1 MINYAAM
8 RRAMVDSQIRTNRV
22 SDERVISALREV
34 PRERFVPQRL
44 KGIAYIDEDLEIA
57 AGRYLMEPMVL
68 ARLLDTARVRS
79 SDVAL
84 DVGSGTGYGATVL
97 ARLASTV
104 VAVEA
109 DAALAGEA
117 GRALIEAGAENVAVM
132 GGPPLAGFPGQAPY
146 DVILIEGAVEAIPEA
161 LLTQLGEDGRL
172 VAVIRRRGEVGQA
185 VLVERHHGLV
195 SRRVLFD
202 ASIQPLVEPSRE
214 PSFTF

>member
-132 GGPPLAGFPGQAPY
+132 GGPPLAGFPEQAPY

>member
-1 MINYAAM
+1 MIDYAAM

-22 SDERVISALREV
+22 SDERVIAALREV

-68 ARLLDTARVRS
+68 ARLLDAARVKP

-84 DVGSGTGYGATVL
+84 DVGSGTGYGAAVL

-109 DAALAGEA
+109 DAQLAGDA

-132 GGPPLAGFPGQAPY
+132 GGSPLAGFPGQAPY

-172 VAVIRRRGEVGQA
+172 VAVVRRRGEVGQA
-185 VLVERHHGLV
+185 VLVERHHGLA

-214 PSFTF
+214 PTFTF

>member
-1 MINYAAM
+1 MIDYAAM

-22 SDERVISALREV
+22 SDERVIAALREV

>member
-1 MINYAAM
+1 MIDYAAV

-22 SDERVISALREV
+22 SDERVIAALREV

-68 ARLLDTARVRS
+68 ARLLDAARVKP

-84 DVGSGTGYGATVL
+84 DIGSATGYGAAVL

-109 DAALAGEA
+109 DAALAREA
-117 GRALIEAGAENVAVM
+117 GRVLIEAGAENVAVIN
-132 GGPPLAGFPGQAPY
+132 GPALAGFPGQAPY
-146 DVILIEGAVEAIPEA
+146 DVILVEGAVEAIPEA

-185 VLVERHHGLV
+185 VLVERHHGLA